1 MANRQ
6 EIVCTYIYENYVQFN
21 RLRHDVISNK
31 TQIFTPDGLA
41 CPETLR
47 WRDITTADVNDIVC
61 DCSAQSGLQITARE
75 VLAVLQ
81 SHRIPDVHPL
91 REYVLNCRP
100 YTTDQPDWIA
110 WLASRVTVTGGEEE
124 QKLWVTCFRKW
135 FVAMVASWLSDEVVN
150 QQVLVLVGKQ
160 GIFKT
165 TWLEHLLPP
174 ELRAY
179 SCKMANSTQLNKDE
193 RLRIAEYGLIALDE
207 IDAMGPRELNVM
219 KSVITASDI
228 SERAAY
234 GYTKER
240 RIRLASFCASGNKT
254 EFLTDITGNRR
265 WLPFQAQSIANPF
278 YITLPYEQIYAE
290 AKYLIE
296 NDFQYWFDLDDID
309 ELEAHNED
317 FRTQENE
324 EQLLAVYF
332 DIPAAG
338 GEVVNGAIE
347 DGKGSQVRNLLIV
360 PSPEKVDPALAFAS
374 SEATATINEAFV
386 APVLNNPNGLAVS
399 YYSEDPM
406 VAIVN
411 AETGEVTPVAAG
423 TTTINAY
430 TNGDLFHEAGEVSY
444 TLTVLKGIVSLAFS
458 APTASVKVDATEFVL
473 PILSN
478 PQDVE
483 VTYSSSN
490 PAVANIFALYGDMTL
505 VAAGTTTITATFAG
519 DEKYL
524 PSEASYVLTVE
535 PSGDPTAIEDVRFE
549 SDKAEKVLMDGILYI
564 ALPDG
569 KIFDAHGL
577 QVK

>member
-21 RLRHDVISNK
+21 RLRHDVVSNK
-31 TQIFTPDGLA
+31 VQIRRPLPVDV
-41 CPETLR
+41 LR
-47 WRDITTADVNDIVC
+47 TATGSPIEQSSSPLEGQEVGSYWTDITTADVNDIVC

-110 WLASRVTVTGGEEE
+110 WLASRVTVAGGEEE

-179 SCKMANSTQLNKDE
+179 SCKMANSTSLNKDE

-278 YITLPYEQIYAE
+278 YITLPYEQIYAQ

-309 ELEAHNED
+309 EIEAHNDD
-317 FRTQENE
+317 FRAQENE

-338 GEVVNGAIE
+338 SGQFMTTAEISDKLVSWGSIKKPMSMSRLGMVLQQAGFQSKRI
-347 DGKGSQVRNLLIV
+347 GKARTRGWLVR
-360 PSPEKVDPALAFAS
+360 ERGM
-374 SEATATINEAFV
+374 EE
-386 APVLNNPNGLAVS
+386 
-399 YYSEDPM
+399 
-406 VAIVN
+406 VN
-411 AETGEVTPVAAG
+411 A
-423 TTTINAY
+423 IR
-430 TNGDLFHEAGEVSY
+430 
-444 TLTVLKGIVSLAFS
+444 
-458 APTASVKVDATEFVL
+458 
-473 PILSN
+473 
-478 PQDVE
+478 
-483 VTYSSSN
+483 
-490 PAVANIFALYGDMTL
+490 NIEGR
-505 VAAGTTTITATFAG
+505 G
-519 DEKYL
+519 
-524 PSEASYVLTVE
+524 
-535 PSGDPTAIEDVRFE
+535 
-549 SDKAEKVLMDGILYI
+549 
-564 ALPDG
+564 
-569 KIFDAHGL
+569 
-577 QVK
+577 

>member
-31 TQIFTPDGLA
+31 VQIRRPLPVDV
-41 CPETLR
+41 LR
-47 WRDITTADVNDIVC
+47 TATGSPIEQSSSPLEGQEVGSYWTDITTADVNDIVC
-61 DCSAQSGLQITARE
+61 DSSAQSGLQITARE

-278 YITLPYEQIYAE
+278 YITLPYEQIYAQ

-309 ELEAHNED
+309 ELEAHNDD
-317 FRTQENE
+317 FRAQENE

-338 GEVVNGAIE
+338 SGQFMTTAEISDKLVSWGSIKKPMSMVQLGMLLRRMGYQSKQIGASRTR
-347 DGKGSQVRNLLIV
+347 GWLVR
-360 PSPEKVDPALAFAS
+360 ER
-374 SEATATINEAFV
+374 
-386 APVLNNPNGLAVS
+386 GL
-399 YYSEDPM
+399 EE
-406 VAIVN
+406 VN
-411 AETGEVTPVAAG
+411 A
-423 TTTINAY
+423 NR
-430 TNGDLFHEAGEVSY
+430 
-444 TLTVLKGIVSLAFS
+444 
-458 APTASVKVDATEFVL
+458 
-473 PILSN
+473 
-478 PQDVE
+478 
-483 VTYSSSN
+483 
-490 PAVANIFALYGDMTL
+490 NIEGRT
-505 VAAGTTTITATFAG
+505 
-519 DEKYL
+519 
-524 PSEASYVLTVE
+524 
-535 PSGDPTAIEDVRFE
+535 
-549 SDKAEKVLMDGILYI
+549 
-564 ALPDG
+564 
-569 KIFDAHGL
+569 
-577 QVK
+577 